1 MFDPGDYAI
10 AVRWL
15 HRVSDDSEQRSFEY
29 DATTP
34 QMTLNSTE
42 LPCVKIEL
50 DTVKQAQ
57 QVRRSPRAGAQAAQR
72 QHVQGAWGTQLGM
85 SWLRMQNRR
94 YSIHAG
100 ELC

>member
-72 QHVQGAWGTQLGM
+72 QHVQGH
-85 SWLRMQNRR
+85 SVR
-94 YSIHAG
+94 Y
-100 ELC
+100 ELAADAEQTIFNSCW